1 MICPECGSA
10 DVRHEVR
17 EGEYCQDC
25 GEAVLSREESQR
37 LNKEMLA
44 FNASVNAS
52 QFNPERIQSVRKKLG
67 LDQKE
72 AAAMFGGGVNAFSRY
87 ERGKIA
93 PPKSLEVLFEM
104 IEKRPELGE
113 FAKECAANVDRR
125 KGGTPGQEMQ
135 RSCAVR

>member
-1 MICPECGSA
+1 
-10 DVRHEVR
+10 
-17 EGEYCQDC
+17 
-25 GEAVLSREESQR
+25 
-37 LNKEMLA
+37 
-44 FNASVNAS
+44 
-52 QFNPERIQSVRKKLG
+52 
-67 LDQKE
+67 
-72 AAAMFGGGVNAFSRY
+72 MFGGGVNAFSRY

-93 PPKSLEVLFEM
+93 PPKSLEVLIEM

>member
-1 MICPECGSA
+1 M
-10 DVRHEVR
+10 
-17 EGEYCQDC
+17 
-25 GEAVLSREESQR
+25 
-37 LNKEMLA
+37 NKEMLA

>member
-1 MICPECGSA
+1 MRERECAPRSTGRAIHIQRA
-10 DVRHEVR
+10 D
-17 EGEYCQDC
+17 D
-25 GEAVLSREESQR
+25 L
-37 LNKEMLA
+37 L
-44 FNASVNAS
+44 
-52 QFNPERIQSVRKKLG
+52 SVRKKLG

-87 ERGKIA
+87 ERGKIS

-125 KGGTPGQEMQ
+125 KGGSQGQEMQ